1 MIKENVQFDWRS
13 FRDHAAT
20 AFSSSLSD
28 PALTD
33 VTLVADG
40 SVSLFAHKFVLSSAS
55 PVLKQF
61 FASNPSSYNPCLFM
75 FGVSTDVLNAIL
87 EFIYKGETV
96 VPYENLDA
104 FVMAAKNL
112 QLRLNKVPEQISNN
126 KKNVKKDIN
135 QATTKIQNVN
145 NIPREKET
153 VLIGNIHAS
162 KDKKTNYDD
171 SKAETFQENEIKG
184 TMWQGSN
191 VRKNVTKEIILGP
204 TKIKNE
210 KNIPKEKETVLIG
223 NIHASKDKKTIYD
236 DCKAEPF
243 QENEIQGA
251 TRQGS
256 HTLAFSENTRDIKI
270 KWVVQEKKFNES
282 FKCVHCSK
290 TFEFKTTL
298 RNHTLIKHS

>member
-20 AFSSSLSD
+20 AFSSSFSD
-28 PALTD
+28 PALAD

-61 FASNPSSYNPCLFM
+61 FASNPSIYNPCLLM
-75 FGVSTDVLNAIL
+75 FGVSADVLNAIL
-87 EFIYKGETV
+87 EFIYRGETV

-104 FVMAAKNL
+104 FVMAAKYL
-112 QLRLNKVPEQISNN
+112 QLSLNKVPEQISNN
-126 KKNVKKDIN
+126 KKNVKKEIN

-162 KDKKTNYDD
+162 KDKKTIYNDY
-171 SKAETFQENEIKG
+171 KAETFQENEIQG
-184 TMWQGSN
+184 T
-191 VRKNVTKEIILGP
+191 
-204 TKIKNE
+204 
-210 KNIPKEKETVLIG
+210 
-223 NIHASKDKKTIYD
+223 
-236 DCKAEPF
+236 
-243 QENEIQGA
+243 

-270 KWVVQEKKFNES
+270 KRVVQEKKFKES

-290 TFEFKTTL
+290 TFDFKTTL